1 MKYSME
7 VVMPKINKA
16 LIAGAGAIG
25 AAIASRIFDVD
36 PDAVALAASGE
47 RKQRYLRDGFIVN
60 GKRYD
65 FRLADSTMA
74 EPYDLIILAVK
85 NYDLE
90 SAIEEIRPFFGEN
103 TTILSLLNGITSEQ
117 ILRAEFGKDAVPLAF
132 IIGIDALRAGNRIDF
147 PRPGE
152 IRFGDEKNDPDNLRP
167 AIAEIGDFLKS
178 HNVPYSIP
186 GDMVRA
192 MWYKFMM
199 NVGLNQW
206 SAVLRAPYGVF
217 QKNVIARDLVRE
229 TMEEVVALGAKLGV
243 AISAA
248 DIDSLFAILDTLG
261 AEGKTSMLQDV
272 EAHRKT
278 EVDAFAKVVVDEASR
293 LGIPVPAN
301 AMLSRMISCIEQSYA
316 DLAL

>member
-1 MKYSME
+1 
-7 VVMPKINKA
+7 MPKINKA

-167 AIAEIGDFLKS
+167 AIAEIAEFLKS

>member
-1 MKYSME
+1 
-7 VVMPKINKA
+7 MPKINKA

-167 AIAEIGDFLKS
+167 AIAEIADFLKS

>member
-36 PDAVALAASGE
+36 PDAVALAVSGE

-167 AIAEIGDFLKS
+167 AIAEIAEFLKS

>member
-167 AIAEIGDFLKS
+167 AIAEIADFLKS

>member
-1 MKYSME
+1 MK
-7 VVMPKINKA
+7 KINKA
-16 LIAGAGAIG
+16 LIVGAGAIG
-25 AAIASRIFDVD
+25 AAIASRIFDVN
-36 PDAVALAASGE
+36 PDAVTLAASGE
-47 RKQRYLRDGFIVN
+47 RKNRYIRDGFIVN

-65 FRLADSTMA
+65 FRLVDSAAA

-90 SAIEEIRPFFGEN
+90 FAIEEIRPYVGQN
-103 TTILSLLNGITSEQ
+103 THILSLLNGITSEQ

-132 IIGIDALRAGNRIDF
+132 IIGIDALRVGNKIDF

-152 IRFGDEKNDPDNLRP
+152 IRFGDEKNDPENLRP
-167 AIAEIGDFLKS
+167 AIAEIADFLKT

-186 GDMVRA
+186 NDMVRA

-217 QKNVIARDLVRE
+217 QKNRIARNLVRE
-229 TMEEVVALGAKLGV
+229 TMEEVVALGARLSV
-243 AISAA
+243 AISTA
-248 DIDSLFAILDTLG
+248 DIDSLFTILDTLG

-272 EAHRKT
+272 EAQRKT
-278 EVDAFAKVVVDEASR
+278 EVKAFAKVVVDEAAR
-293 LGIPVPAN
+293 LGISVPAN
-301 AMLSRMISCIEQSYA
+301 AMLYRMISCIEQSYGEISH
-316 DLAL
+316 

>member
-1 MKYSME
+1 
-7 VVMPKINKA
+7 MPKINKA

-36 PDAVALAASGE
+36 PDAIALAASGE

-167 AIAEIGDFLKS
+167 AIAEIADFLKS

>member
-36 PDAVALAASGE
+36 PDAIALAASGE

-167 AIAEIGDFLKS
+167 AIAEIADFLKS

>member
-36 PDAVALAASGE
+36 PDAVALAVSGE

-167 AIAEIGDFLKS
+167 AIAEIADFLKS

>member
-167 AIAEIGDFLKS
+167 AIAEIAEFLKS

>member
-1 MKYSME
+1 MVMK
-7 VVMPKINKA
+7 KINKA

-25 AAIASRIFDVD
+25 AAIASRIFDIN

-65 FRLADSTMA
+65 FRLADSAGT
-74 EPYDLIILAVK
+74 ESYDLIILAVK

-90 SAIEEIRPFFGEN
+90 FAIEEIRPFVGKN
-103 TTILSLLNGITSEQ
+103 TYFLSLLNGITSEQ

-132 IIGIDALRAGNRIDF
+132 IIGIDALREGNRIDF

-152 IRFGDEKNDPDNLRP
+152 IRFGDEKNDTKNLRP
-167 AIAEIGDFLKS
+167 AIAEIAEFLKS

-186 GDMVRA
+186 DDMVRA

-217 QKNVIARDLVRE
+217 QKNVIARDLVRD
-229 TMEEVVALGAKLGV
+229 TMEEVVALGSKLGV

-272 EAHRKT
+272 EAQRKT
-278 EVDAFAKVVVDEASR
+278 EVDAFAKVVVDEAAR
-293 LGIPVPAN
+293 LGILVPAN
-301 AMLSRMISCIEQSYA
+301 TMLYRMISCIEQSYGEISR
-316 DLAL
+316 

>member
-1 MKYSME
+1 MKRRME
-7 VVMPKINKA
+7 DMMPKINKV
-16 LIAGAGAIG
+16 LIVGAGAIG
-25 AAIASRIFDVD
+25 AAIASRIFDVN

-65 FRLADSTMA
+65 FRLADSAGATL
-74 EPYDLIILAVK
+74 YDLIILAVK

-90 SAIEEIRPFFGEN
+90 SAIEEIRPFVGEN

-132 IIGIDALRAGNRIDF
+132 IIGIDALREGNRIDF

-152 IRFGDEKNDPDNLRP
+152 IRFGDEKNDSDNLRP
-167 AIAEIGDFLKS
+167 AIAEIADFLKS

-186 GDMVRA
+186 NDMVRA

-217 QKNVIARDLVRE
+217 QKNAIARDLVRE
-229 TMEEVVALGAKLGV
+229 TMEEVVALGIQRGV
-243 AISAA
+243 AISSA

-261 AEGKTSMLQDV
+261 PEGKTSMLQDV
-272 EAHRKT
+272 EAQRKT
-278 EVDAFAKVVVDEASR
+278 EVDAFAKVVVDEASCS
-293 LGIPVPAN
+293 GIPVPAN
-301 AMLSRMISCIEQSYA
+301 AMLFRMISCIEQSYA
-316 DLAL
+316 DLAR

>member
-1 MKYSME
+1 
-7 VVMPKINKA
+7 MPKINKA

-36 PDAVALAASGE
+36 PDAIALAASGE

-167 AIAEIGDFLKS
+167 AIAEIADFLKS

-199 NVGLNQW
+199 NVGLNQ
-206 SAVLRAPYGVF
+206 
-217 QKNVIARDLVRE
+217 
-229 TMEEVVALGAKLGV
+229 
-243 AISAA
+243 
-248 DIDSLFAILDTLG
+248 
-261 AEGKTSMLQDV
+261 
-272 EAHRKT
+272 
-278 EVDAFAKVVVDEASR
+278 
-293 LGIPVPAN
+293 
-301 AMLSRMISCIEQSYA
+301 
-316 DLAL
+316 

>member
-1 MKYSME
+1 
-7 VVMPKINKA
+7 MPKINKA

-36 PDAVALAASGE
+36 PDAVALAVSGE

-167 AIAEIGDFLKS
+167 AIAEIAEFLKS